1 LTSLTASDSV
11 ANQFYRVGLVG
22 RIDRW
27 LHAMPHPSLVVEIAG
42 EHVAAARCGKRAG
55 HLEDVAVE
63 SLPLGAVM
71 PSTVETNITQPD
83 AVRSALRRVFTRVP
97 DRGAPIALLVPDLV
111 VRVFILPFDNL
122 PRKAADALPLLRW
135 RLKKSV
141 PFDVDETVVSWNRQ
155 DGREGNLEV
164 VIAVARQT
172 IVREYEQIVESLG
185 AHAGVV
191 LGSTLAT
198 LPLLEERGSTLL
210 VRLCGKML
218 TTVVTNG
225 PNLCVYRSSEM
236 AAEAKLLEPQ
246 AMLDEVFPAVAYY
259 QDTWGAAI
267 DRARITGFGDREAIF
282 GSALAE
288 ELKVNTGPIS
298 DAEGVQ
304 GLDAPAKDLVSHG
317 LDAMAGWMMNG
328 RA

>member
-1 LTSLTASDSV
+1 LTSLTTTGGV

-42 EHVAAARCGKRAG
+42 EHVAAARWGKRRG
-55 HLEDVAVE
+55 HLEGIAVE

-71 PSTVETNITQPD
+71 PSTVDTNITQPD
-83 AVRSALRRVFTRVP
+83 TVRSALRRVFTRIP
-97 DRGAPIALLVPDLV
+97 DRGAPIALLVPDLA
-111 VRVFILPFDNL
+111 VRVFILPFDSL
-122 PRKAADALPLLRW
+122 PRSAEDALPLLRW

-164 VIAVARQT
+164 VIAVARQQ

-218 TTVVTNG
+218 TTVITHG
-225 PNLCVYRSSEM
+225 SNLCVYRSSEM
-236 AAEAKLLEPQ
+236 AAEAKLLDPQ
-246 AMLDEVFPAVAYY
+246 AMLDDVFPAVAYY
-259 QDTWGAAI
+259 QDTWGSTI
-267 DRARITGFGDREAIF
+267 DRARLTGFGDREAIF
-282 GSALAE
+282 GNAVAE
-288 ELKVNTGPIS
+288 ELKINAAPIGE
-298 DAEGVQ
+298 AEGAR
-304 GLDAPAKDLVSHG
+304 GLEAPARDLVSHG
-317 LDAMAGWMMNG
+317 LDALAGWMMNG
-328 RA
+328 RT